1 MEWGPTK
8 GQLLLYMEKKV
19 TILGINGS
27 FGSLFS
33 RLLDKEKQLVITGV
47 DLNNEVHKSSKCLK
61 YLQSDLTVPA
71 DDLKLLL
78 NQSDVIII
86 CLPEDIAYKFLELYK
101 YHIAKTALLIDT
113 LSVKK
118 EAALFYVEHDFNA
131 LSLNPMFGPDLQ
143 IDGKNIIV
151 VKFKETPV
159 SAWFICLLKLW
170 KLNIVFA
177 TSEQHDKM
185 SSIIQVAAHAA
196 VMAFGIT
203 LNNSLTFH

>member
-1 MEWGPTK
+1 ME
-8 GQLLLYMEKKV
+8 MRV

-33 RLLDKEKQLVITGV
+33 RLLDNEKQLLITGV
-47 DLNNEVHKSSKCLK
+47 DLSNEVSKSSKCSK

-71 DDLKLLL
+71 EDLKLLL
-78 NQSDVIII
+78 NNSDLIII

-101 YHIAKTALLIDT
+101 YAIAKTALLVDT

-118 EAALFYVEHDFNA
+118 EAALFYTEHDFNA

-151 VKFKETPV
+151 VKFKETQV
-159 SAWFICLLKLW
+159 SAWFISL
-170 KLNIVFA
+170 I
-177 TSEQHDKM
+177 EQ
-185 SSIIQVAAHAA
+185 
-196 VMAFGIT
+196 
-203 LNNSLTFH
+203 